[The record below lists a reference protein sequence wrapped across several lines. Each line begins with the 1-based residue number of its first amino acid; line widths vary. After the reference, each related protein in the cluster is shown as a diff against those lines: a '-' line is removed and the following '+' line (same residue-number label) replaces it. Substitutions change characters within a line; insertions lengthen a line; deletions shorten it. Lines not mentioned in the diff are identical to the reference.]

1 MGLGLSWRAGPAERR
16 AFCLV
21 TVFCPFLR
29 YSVIS
34 FPLAAA
40 RRPTTVIRM
49 QDRELVAAIVA
60 GDPGGLA
67 EAYDRY
73 AAPLYTYC
81 RFMLPDPRP
90 PAEAADAV
98 ADTFIIATAK
108 LQGLRDPDQL
118 GSWMNA
124 VARNEC
130 LRQTG
135 LVEPPADGAMPEVS
149 PPPACA
155 SGCSRSART
164 TPRPGAPTG

>member
-1 MGLGLSWRAGPAERR
+1 
-16 AFCLV
+16 
-21 TVFCPFLR
+21 
-29 YSVIS
+29 
-34 FPLAAA
+34 
-40 RRPTTVIRM
+40 M

-81 RFMLPDPRP
+81 RFMLPGPRP
-90 PAEAADAV
+90 SAEAADAV
-98 ADTFIIATAK
+98 ADTFVIAIAK
-108 LQGLRDPDQL
+108 LQALRDPDQL
-118 GSWMNA
+118 GSWLNA

-135 LVEPPADGAMPEVS
+135 PVEPPADGAMPEVS

-164 TPRPGAPTG
+164 PPRPGAPTG